1 MDDIVARLRQEVCEC
16 GYSAS
21 FNELHKCLRCEAI
34 DEIERLE
41 QLLFQEIYR
50 GQEKVDVIDDLRAEL
65 AECQRQYTKLKETPQ
80 ENKMTYGK
88 TLFLMFVASYALFV
102 YLLSN
107 GEDDQQT
114 DVRWDKTYPLTVRT
128 QILLLSVLMKKTMV
142 WAYPYTVEVTND
154 KGKVEKVQEYSYE
167 PIDGVK
173 PIRVAYYY
181 DSKTQKIP
189 GKQ

>member
-65 AECQRQYTKLKETPQ
+65 AECQRQYTKLKETP
-80 ENKMTYGK
+80 
-88 TLFLMFVASYALFV
+88 
-102 YLLSN
+102 
-107 GEDDQQT
+107 
-114 DVRWDKTYPLTVRT
+114 
-128 QILLLSVLMKKTMV
+128 
-142 WAYPYTVEVTND
+142 
-154 KGKVEKVQEYSYE
+154 
-167 PIDGVK
+167 
-173 PIRVAYYY
+173 
-181 DSKTQKIP
+181 
-189 GKQ
+189 